1 MEARVIEKDYIS
13 KNIFDLHMQNMKEKA
28 KSDEKMNDMR
38 FTSLEK
44 MVSDNFD
51 KLQTT
56 IEGVYEKLGAKIEIQ
71 NERLNSLEGQQAK
84 INEKLEKV
92 VDAEKE
98 ITGDV
103 KALNATVSTLQ
114 TKIGWW
120 ITLLGIFVGVALAVF
135 QIWK

>member
-1 MEARVIEKDYIS
+1 M
-13 KNIFDLHMQNMKEKA
+13 M
-28 KSDEKMNDMR
+28 
-38 FTSLEK
+38 
-44 MVSDNFD
+44 SDNFD

-103 KALNATVSTLQ
+103 KALNATVSTLK
-114 TKIGWW
+114 TKTGWW

>member
-1 MEARVIEKDYIS
+1 MEARVIDKDYIS

-51 KLQTT
+51 KIQTT

-84 INEKLEKV
+84 MNERIEKV
-92 VDAEKE
+92 VDTEKE
-98 ITGDV
+98 IAGDV
-103 KALNATVSTLQ
+103 KALNAIVSTLQ
-114 TKIGWW
+114 TKTGWW
-120 ITLLGIFVGVALAVF
+120 ITLLGIFVGIALVVF
-135 QIWK
+135 QMWK